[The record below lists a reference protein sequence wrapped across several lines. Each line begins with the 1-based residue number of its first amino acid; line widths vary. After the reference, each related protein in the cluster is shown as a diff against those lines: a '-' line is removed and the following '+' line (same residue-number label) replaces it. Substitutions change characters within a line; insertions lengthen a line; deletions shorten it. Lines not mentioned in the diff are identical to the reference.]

1 MLRQNGF
8 AVRVADPGD
17 TVAVR
22 LGAGPGLVGLVV
34 SADVDDMRDKGV
46 VIWALFTRSQDAQ
59 GYYQALQVLGDLYA
73 STMNE
78 AYPPSTVGGRS
89 FILYS
94 CGRGVQA
101 YLPIAT
107 VPHVSTADV
116 RPYSLSRRN
125 LWRQAERALIRS
137 VGVG

>member
-1 MLRQNGF
+1 MEQARLHRIASGLRQNGF

-34 SADVDDMRDKGV
+34 SADVGDMRDKGV
-46 VIWALFTRSQDAQ
+46 V
-59 GYYQALQVLGDLYA
+59 
-73 STMNE
+73 M
-78 AYPPSTVGGRS
+78 
-89 FILYS
+89 
-94 CGRGVQA
+94 
-101 YLPIAT
+101 